1 MMEFYS
7 ISMICG
13 FTVGAQHELIEDD
26 NYLILSLGIVE
37 VVFIW

>member
-1 MMEFYS
+1 MMELYS

-13 FTVGAQHELIEDD
+13 FALGIQHELIEES
-26 NYLILSLGIVE
+26 NYIILSLGIVE

>member
-1 MMEFYS
+1 MEFYS

-13 FTVGAQHELIEDD
+13 FAVGMQHELIEEN
-26 NYLILSLGIVE
+26 NYLIISLGIVE

>member
-1 MMEFYS
+1 MELYS

-13 FTVGAQHELIEDD
+13 FALGIQHELIEDN
-26 NYLILSLGIVE
+26 NYIILSLGIVE

>member
-7 ISMICG
+7 VGMICG
-13 FTVGAQHELIEDD
+13 FTIGIQHELIEED

>member
-13 FTVGAQHELIEDD
+13 FAVGMQHELIEEN
-26 NYLILSLGIVE
+26 NYLIISLGIVE

>member
-1 MMEFYS
+1 MELYS
-7 ISMICG
+7 IGYICG
-13 FTVGAQHELIEDD
+13 FAVGMQHELIEEN

>member
-1 MMEFYS
+1 MMELYS

-13 FTVGAQHELIEDD
+13 FALGIQHELIEDN
-26 NYLILSLGIVE
+26 NYIILSLGIVE

>member
-7 ISMICG
+7 FSYICG
-13 FTVGAQHELIEDD
+13 FAVGIQHELIEEN

>member
-1 MMEFYS
+1 MMELYS
-7 ISMICG
+7 IGYICG
-13 FTVGAQHELIEDD
+13 FAVGMQHELIEEN